1 MAGLNASHTTEGLIA
16 LATGGTGGHVFPAEA
31 LARELE
37 TRGYRLTLITDRRGD
52 AFGGTLDR
60 IDRHTISAAAVSG
73 RGFAGKVSAV
83 MSLALGYIQA
93 STLLRRLR
101 PMAVVG
107 FGGYPSVPTML
118 AASRIRRIK
127 TAIHEQNAVL
137 GRANRLLAPR
147 MDRIATSFAE
157 TSSLR
162 QSDRGKAVWTGN
174 PVRPPIMQVADTP
187 YSPPA
192 AGAPFHLLIVGGSQG
207 ARVFGDVVPAAIALL
222 RPDQRGRL
230 RIVQQAREPQ
240 VQDVTQHYARLG
252 VDAEVRSFFSDMPE
266 QLSNAHLVIS
276 RAGAST
282 IAELTTTGRPSVLV
296 PYRYAID
303 DHQTENAARI
313 CDSAGAWM
321 MPEADMS
328 PEALAQRL
336 GDLMDQPHTLATA
349 AAAARRIGTPEAT
362 RKLADV
368 VVDLIGGT
376 VTSPST
382 QNKEEA
388 REALA

>member
-1 MAGLNASHTTEGLIA
+1 MAGLSSPQTEGGLIA

-37 TRGYRLTLITDRRGD
+37 TRGYRLALITDRRGD

-73 RGFAGKVSAV
+73 RGIAGKASAV
-83 MSLALGYIQA
+83 FSLALGYLQA
-93 STLLRRLR
+93 GSLLRRLR
-101 PMAVVG
+101 PLAVVG

-118 AASRIRRIK
+118 AASRNRRIK

-137 GRANRLLAPR
+137 GRANKLLAPR

-157 TSSLR
+157 TSGLR
-162 QSDRGKAVWTGN
+162 QSDRSKAAWTGN
-174 PVRPPIMQVADTP
+174 PVRPDIMKVSENP
-187 YSPPA
+187 YKAPA
-192 AGAPFHLLIVGGSQG
+192 ESAPFQLLIVGGSQG
-207 ARVFGDVVPAAIALL
+207 AKIFGEVIPAAVARL
-222 RPDQRGRL
+222 RQDQRDRL

-240 VQDVTQHYARLG
+240 VQDVTQQYGRLG
-252 VDAEVRSFFSDMPE
+252 VDAEVRSFFGDMPQ
-266 QLSNAHLVIS
+266 QLTKAHLVIS

-282 IAELTTTGRPSVLV
+282 IAELTTTGRPAVLV

-321 MPEADMS
+321 MPEADMTA
-328 PEALAQRL
+328 EVLALRL
-336 GDLMDQPHTLATA
+336 GDLMDQPHTLASA
-349 AAAARRIGTPEAT
+349 AGAARRIGTPEAT

-368 VVDLIGGT
+368 VVDLVGGAL
-376 VTSPST
+376 TST
-382 QNKEEA
+382 NMQDKEEA